1 MVFKPHFYPPVTLPL
16 VNIHYKEL
24 WCIRQLV
31 RIILLLSFYW
41 IHVIFLYISHPSLYL
56 TFPQGILLYFKHN
69 PNTTTHHKISELALI
84 LNLQHVCNSVC
95 MSHCRTY
102 VFPRYH
108 LVLTSQLHANTN
120 FFSHHYYIL
129 CCVSHLFYLTYKCI
143 INLCKGQ

>member
-56 TFPQGILLYFKHN
+56 TFPQGILLYFKH
-69 PNTTTHHKISELALI
+69 
-84 LNLQHVCNSVC
+84 
-95 MSHCRTY
+95 
-102 VFPRYH
+102 
-108 LVLTSQLHANTN
+108 TSQYNNTPQN
-120 FFSHHYYIL
+120 LRVSSYFKSFSMCVTL
-129 CCVSHLFYLTYKCI
+129 CICRIVAHMSFLVTIQYSLLSFMPIQISLAIIIIFYVAYLICFT
-143 INLCKGQ
+143 